1 MSTQM
6 LHSRCVGR
14 GPDLVLLH
22 GWGMHAGIW
31 MPIVELLAA
40 QFRLHLIDLPGHGS
54 SAPLEPFTLDT
65 VCDAL
70 IQVVPER
77 AHWLGWSLGGMLALE
92 FAARNPQRVERLILM
107 ASNPCFVATDDWP
120 HGMAGN
126 VLEGFAQDLLLDHQA
141 TLNRFLG
148 LIARGSSDKSVL
160 RELRRAV
167 SAARPPAE
175 SALRG
180 GLTILRD
187 VDLRSRLGA
196 VLMPLLWLAGARDT
210 LVSIAALRHVHEQY
224 PHMQLQEISQAGHA
238 PFISHPQETAA
249 IISEF
254 LL

>member
-1 MSTQM
+1 MSTQA
-6 LHSRCVGR
+6 LHSRCAGQ

-31 MPIVELLAA
+31 RPIVELLAT

-54 SAPLEPFTLDT
+54 SAPLESFTLDT

-77 AHWLGWSLGGMLALE
+77 AHWLGWSLGGLLALE

-107 ASNPCFVATDDWP
+107 ASNPRFVVTDDWP
-120 HGMAGN
+120 HGMART
-126 VLEGFAQDLLLDHQA
+126 VLEEFARDLLLDHQA

-148 LIARGSSDKSVL
+148 LVARGSADTTVL

-167 SAARPPAE
+167 SAAPPPTA

-180 GLTILRD
+180 GLAILRD
-187 VDLRSRLGA
+187 VDLRSRLDA
-196 VLMPLLWLAGARDT
+196 VSMPLLWLAGARDT
-210 LVSIAALRHVHEQY
+210 LVPIAALRRVHEQY
-224 PHMQLQEISQAGHA
+224 PHMQLQEIPQAGHA
-238 PFISHPQETAA
+238 PFMSHPQETVAM
-249 IISEF
+249 ITEF
-254 LL
+254 LV